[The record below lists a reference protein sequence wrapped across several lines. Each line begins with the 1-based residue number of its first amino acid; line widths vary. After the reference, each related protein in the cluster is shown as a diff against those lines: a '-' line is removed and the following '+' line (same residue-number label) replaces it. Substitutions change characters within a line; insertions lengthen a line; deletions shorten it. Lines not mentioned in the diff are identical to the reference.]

1 MDRVY
6 SSNRYKLNAR
16 RMQEEFVGNNRRSL
30 VCSYLSILRSVDQ
43 SRFRYQAHAHTERR
57 KHRRANQ
64 IRDTRVK
71 TLPVSSNGFSSKK
84 KEKRKKSHSSKSIS
98 LCEPLVQNLSLPL
111 LISFSFFFS
120 RKDYNLKNDLALI
133 SYAARCS
140 RPVPVM
146 SIQCVASRDTNARG
160 VCLPMRR
167 LDSSSPIR
175 VALLSKKS

>member
-43 SRFRYQAHAHTERR
+43 SRFRYQAHAHTEQR

-84 KEKRKKSHSSKSIS
+84 KREKKEES
-98 LCEPLVQNLSLPL
+98 LVQIDLTLRTTRPK
-111 LISFSFFFS
+111 SFPSSSHFFFFFFS

>member
-43 SRFRYQAHAHTERR
+43 SRFRYQAHAHTEQR

-84 KEKRKKSHSSKSIS
+84 KEREERRVTRPNRSRSANHSSKIFPF
-98 LCEPLVQNLSLPL
+98 L
-111 LISFSFFFS
+111 FSFLFLFFS

>member
-43 SRFRYQAHAHTERR
+43 SRFRYQAHAHTEQR

-84 KEKRKKSHSSKSIS
+84 KERRRVTRPNRSRSANHSSKIFPF
-98 LCEPLVQNLSLPL
+98 L
-111 LISFSFFFS
+111 FSFLFPFFS

-140 RPVPVM
+140 RPVSVM

>member
-43 SRFRYQAHAHTERR
+43 SRFRYQAHAHTEQR

-71 TLPVSSNGFSSKK
+71 TLPVSSNEKKREK
-84 KEKRKKSHSSKSIS
+84 KEES
-98 LCEPLVQNLSLPL
+98 LVQIDLALRTTRPK
-111 LISFSFFFS
+111 SFPSSSHFFFFFFS

>member
-1 MDRVY
+1 MSVTIDDPSFVLICPFSAPSTNRVSDIKRMRTRTTKT
-6 SSNRYKLNAR
+6 SS
-16 RMQEEFVGNNRRSL
+16 
-30 VCSYLSILRSVDQ
+30 
-43 SRFRYQAHAHTERR
+43 R
-57 KHRRANQ
+57 KPN
-64 IRDTRVK
+64 TRVK

-84 KEKRKKSHSSKSIS
+84 KERRKKSHSSKSIS